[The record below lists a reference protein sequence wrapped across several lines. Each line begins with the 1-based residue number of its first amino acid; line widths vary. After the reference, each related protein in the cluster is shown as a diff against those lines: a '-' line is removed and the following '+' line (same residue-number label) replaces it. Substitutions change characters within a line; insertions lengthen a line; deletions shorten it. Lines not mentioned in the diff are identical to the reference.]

1 MFSVTTTE
9 TNIEIY
15 VCSFDKVV
23 DLEDYILDIDL
34 DYFIYNGLGC
44 FIDNV
49 DWYSL
54 SSNFVSDLE

>member
-1 MFSVTTTE
+1 MGFVSLTKISHHMFSVTTTE

-44 FIDNV
+44 FIT
-49 DWYSL
+49 L
-54 SSNFVSDLE
+54 